1 MNRAA
6 SVISSAPGGGREGEL
21 PRFWF
26 LLIFAFA
33 LAVRL
38 VGLDW
43 DQQHH
48 FHPDER
54 AIADHVGR
62 LSLSWNH
69 LELNPRWFNYG
80 TFPLYIFRA
89 VADGLGFFFPE
100 LLKYDNLLLVCR
112 AIIGVAGALTVLLLM
127 RLGTRLYSARVG
139 LLAGLLLAAAPAH
152 IQNSHYATTDIF
164 LTFMVL
170 IALSGAVGIVHRGAW
185 RDYVGAGIGI
195 GLAMA
200 TKFSAAPLF
209 APVGVALLVRLYRD
223 RRLGPAFV
231 GGVVTLLATATA
243 FFVGQPYAILDYQ
256 AYMKDI
262 LEQSVMVRT
271 AGTFPYTWQYYGTP
285 KYGYELSQIVLFG
298 MAPALGLVAIWA
310 TLRQAFGIL
319 RTSGETLVLLGY
331 VVPFFLVT
339 GWFEV
344 KFVRYM
350 LPIYPVMCLWAAAW
364 LAQRTPQTALM
375 RVLTWIVVGCT
386 LLSAAAL
393 MSIYTRPHT
402 VVTASE
408 WVHRYIPPGTKI
420 VSQHWDEGFPFSLPG
435 YSAGRYDPYEMPYYE
450 QDNPAKMKD
459 ISAHLAGA
467 EFLVLQTKRLY
478 GAVTRAPHRFPLTS
492 KYFYLLFG
500 GDLGY
505 TLVYDHA
512 SRPGLLGFEVPDELF
527 DESIS
532 VYDHPKVLIFQNTG
546 HLSEEEIYDKVMRG
560 FPSKQLTRND
570 LLLARAGDHEL
581 GAMAAETTMVRS
593 SWLALLWFG
602 AVVEILGLSTYAIL
616 YRWLPVSGIYALS
629 KVIGVL
635 LFGYIPWLLAGMHQV
650 EFTRTTLAVTLLIM
664 AIVGLIARRGWPQR
678 PTRHEALPTEVLFWG
693 SFALFLIVRA
703 FNPEI
708 FWGEKPMD
716 FAFLN
721 ALTRTTELPPPEPW
735 FAGSSLHYSYFGHY
749 LVAALGKICTIH
761 PGVTFNLAIGL
772 FGGLTTVAAFAF
784 GCALSDRWRVGVLA
798 AVFATLMG
806 NLAGPREVL
815 SRGWRNMNFD
825 YFWATSRVI
834 KDTINEYPY
843 WSFLFADL
851 HAHLLV
857 MPFSLVFATLVLW
870 WARRDELRAPVR
882 SAALLF
888 LLALSLG
895 AIMVTNTWSSF
906 TYIPLFP
913 FILLAVFLTRTH
925 GGVLRW
931 IWHLGTQVVAP
942 ILIVLPFAIG
952 LYFPYWQS
960 WSAPESNWGLEN
972 DNFVQL
978 WDYVNIWGLFL
989 FILIPYLFVTWRR
1002 QLLGLHRDR
1011 LGIVRAL
1018 VMWLVAIAIA
1028 ASLYFSTRTGL
1039 VLLAALGFHL
1049 GLSRHVTPRHRLVL
1063 LLTGFGF
1070 AVTAGCDFIHIW
1082 DRMNTIFKFYL
1093 ETWFIFSGAAA
1104 AAAYELWRGAFRSRW
1119 IRTMWRM
1126 GFVACVA
1133 IALFT
1138 GVTATAGVISTKR
1151 VKTPRPTLDG
1161 IAYLPLHDPHDA
1173 AAYEW
1178 LNQNIRGI
1186 PVITEA
1192 YGPSYQEFSR
1202 VSMNTGLPTVLG
1214 WDYHVHQRAQS
1225 WVDINK
1231 RKSDLEKL
1239 YTTDSEDAAQAI
1251 LQKYHVSLVYV
1262 GNVERKR
1269 YAGGNLE
1276 RFREW
1281 NDLLSTVYQNA
1292 GVTVF
1297 GVKGRFTTQRV
1308 ATIEEIPPEE
1318 GTEASPPAGEAGEL
1332 RQPRGVA
1339 IARDGTIYIADWD
1352 NNRIQAFTRELEFV
1366 RKWGD
1371 KGELPGQFKQPGDIA
1386 IDANDTVYVAD
1397 TWNQRVQVFTIEGKY
1412 LREFGGAWYGPRGVA
1427 VAADG
1432 RVYVADTGN
1441 HRIRRFSPAGQ
1452 EEINWG
1458 GNGSEPGQFKEPIG
1472 ITIDSQGQVLV
1483 CDNGNARVQI
1493 FDANGQQV
1501 GSFPVDGWDSK
1512 AFSEPHITL
1521 ESDNIIWVSVPLQKV
1536 LRAYDRKGT
1545 LLREIFGEQNGK
1557 TYFKVPL
1564 GIAYDRGT
1572 RDLVVTDL
1580 ENNIA
1585 RMPIPD

>member
-1 MNRAA
+1 VITPAA
-6 SVISSAPGGGREGEL
+6 RGGREGEL

-26 LLIFAFA
+26 LLIFVFA

-38 VGLDW
+38 IGLDW
-43 DQQHH
+43 DQHHH

-62 LSLSWNH
+62 LSLAWRN
-69 LELNPRWFNYG
+69 LELNPHWFNYG

-89 VADGLGFFFPE
+89 VADALGVFFPD

-112 AIIGVAGALTVLLLM
+112 AVIGVAGALTVLVLM
-127 RLGTRLYSARVG
+127 RLGTRLYNARVG
-139 LLAGLLLAAAPAH
+139 LLAGMFLAASPAH

-164 LTFMVL
+164 LTLMVL
-170 IALSGAVGIVHRGAW
+170 IALCGAVGIVHRGWW
-185 RDYVGAGIGI
+185 RDYILAGAGI

-209 APVGVALLVRLYRD
+209 APLGVALLVRAYRD
-223 RRLGPAFV
+223 GGLGRAV
-231 GGVVTLLATATA
+231 LGGIVAVVAAGAL
-243 FFVGQPYAILDYQ
+243 FFCGQPYAILDFR
-256 AYMKDI
+256 AYYKDI

-285 KYGYELSQIVLFG
+285 KYGYEITQLVLFG
-298 MAPALGLVAIWA
+298 MAPALGIVAVWA
-310 TLRQAFGIL
+310 TLRQAFGAL

-350 LPIYPVMCLWAAAW
+350 LPLYPIMCLWAAAW
-364 LAQRTPQTALM
+364 LARRSPQTTLM
-375 RVLTWIVVGCT
+375 RILTWIVVGGT
-386 LLSAAAL
+386 FLAAAAL

-408 WVHRYIPPGTKI
+408 WVHRYIPPGSKI
-420 VSQHWDEGFPFSLPG
+420 VTQHWDEGFPFSLPG

-450 QDNPAKMKD
+450 EDRPAKIKD
-459 ISAHLAGA
+459 ISEHLAGA
-467 EFLVLQTKRLY
+467 EYLVLQTKRLY
-478 GAVTRAPHRFPLTS
+478 GAVTRAPQRFPLTS
-492 KYFYLLFG
+492 KYFYLLFA

-505 TLVYDHA
+505 TLIYDHA
-512 SRPGLLGFEVPDELF
+512 SRPGLLGFEVPTELL

-546 HLSEEEIYDKVMRG
+546 HLTSEDINDKILRG

-581 GAMAAETTMVRS
+581 GATAAETTAVRS
-593 SWLALLWFG
+593 SWLATLWFG

-616 YRWLPVSGIYALS
+616 YRWLPVSGVYALS
-629 KVIGVL
+629 KVLGVL
-635 LFGYIPWLLAGMHQV
+635 LFGYIPWLLAGMQQV
-650 EFTRTTLAVTLLIM
+650 EFTRTTLAVTLLAMVIL
-664 AIVGLIARRGWPQR
+664 GLLARSRWPQR
-678 PTRHEALPTEVLFWG
+678 PTRREALPTEVLFWG
-693 SFALFLIVRA
+693 SFALFLIIRA

-761 PGVTFNLAIGL
+761 PGVTFNLAIAL
-772 FGGLTTVAAFAF
+772 IGGLTTVAAFAF
-784 GCALSDRWRVGVLA
+784 GCALSDRWRVGALA

-806 NLAGPREVL
+806 NLDGPREIIARKV
-815 SRGWRNMNFD
+815 MNFD

-851 HAHLLV
+851 HAHVLV
-857 MPFSLVFATLVLW
+857 MPFSVVFATLVLW
-870 WARRDELRAPVR
+870 WARRDELRVPVR
-882 SAALLF
+882 GPALLF

-906 TYIPLFP
+906 TYIPFFP
-913 FILLAVFLTRTH
+913 FILIGVFLTRTH
-925 GGVLRW
+925 GGLLRW
-931 IWHLGTQVVAP
+931 VWHLGTQVIAP
-942 ILIVLPFAIG
+942 TLIVVPLAIA

-960 WSAPESNWGLEN
+960 WSAPESNWGWEN
-972 DNFVQL
+972 DTFVEL

-1002 QLLGLHRDR
+1002 QLLGPHRDR
-1011 LGIVRAL
+1011 LGLLRAL
-1018 VMWLVAIAIA
+1018 PMWVVAIGIA
-1028 ASLYFSTRTGL
+1028 VSMYVSVRTGL
-1039 VLLAALGFHL
+1039 VMLAALGFHL

-1093 ETWFIFSGAAA
+1093 ETWFIFSGVAA
-1104 AAAYELWRGAFRSRW
+1104 AAAYELWRGAFRSHW
-1119 IRTMWRM
+1119 IRSAWRT
-1126 GFVACVA
+1126 GYVLLIAV
-1133 IALFT
+1133 ALFT
-1138 GVTATAGVISTKR
+1138 AGSATYGVINTKR
-1151 VKTPRPTLDG
+1151 VRTPRPTLDG
-1161 IAYLPLHDPHDA
+1161 IAYLPMHDAHDA

-1178 LNQNIRGI
+1178 LNQNIAGI

-1192 YGPSYQEFSR
+1192 YGPSYQEFAR

-1214 WDYHVHQRAQS
+1214 WDYHVHQRAQP
-1225 WVDINK
+1225 WNDINK

-1239 YTTDSEDAAQAI
+1239 YTTDSEDAAAAL

-1262 GNVERKR
+1262 GGVERKR

-1281 NDLLSTVYQNA
+1281 KDLLSPVYQNA

-1318 GTEASPPAGEAGEL
+1318 GTEAAPAAGEAGEL

-1339 IARDGTIYIADWD
+1339 IASDGTIYIADWD
-1352 NNRIQAFTRELEFV
+1352 NHRIQAFNRELDFV
-1366 RKWGD
+1366 RKWGERGD
-1371 KGELPGQFKQPGDIA
+1371 LPSQFKQPGDVA
-1386 IDANDTVYVAD
+1386 IDAGNNVYVAD
-1397 TWNQRVQVFTIEGKY
+1397 TWNQRVQVFTAEGKY
-1412 LREFGGAWYGPRGVA
+1412 LREFGGAWYGPRGIA

-1432 RVYVADTGN
+1432 KVYVSDTGN
-1441 HRIRRFSPAGQ
+1441 HRVRRFSATGQ
-1452 EEINWG
+1452 EEVTWG
-1458 GNGSEPGQFKEPIG
+1458 GIGSAPGQFKEPIG
-1472 ITIDSQGQVLV
+1472 IAVDSHGQVLV
-1483 CDNGNARVQI
+1483 CDNGNGRVQI
-1493 FDANGQQV
+1493 FDANGQLLD
-1501 GSFPVDGWDSK
+1501 SFPVDGWDTK
-1512 AFSEPHITL
+1512 AFSEPHIAL
-1521 ESDNIIWVSVPLQKV
+1521 ESDDIIWVSIPLKKV
-1536 LRAYDRKGT
+1536 IRAYDRDGK
-1545 LLREIFGEQNGK
+1545 LLHEILGEQNGK

-1564 GIAYDRGT
+1564 GVAYDRET
-1572 RDLVVTDL
+1572 KDLVVTDL

-1585 RMPIPD
+1585 RMPIPE